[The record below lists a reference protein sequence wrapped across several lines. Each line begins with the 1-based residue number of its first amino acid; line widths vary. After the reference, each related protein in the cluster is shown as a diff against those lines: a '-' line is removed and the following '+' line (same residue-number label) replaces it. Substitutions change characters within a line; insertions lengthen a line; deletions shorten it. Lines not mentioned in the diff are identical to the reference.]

1 MKKKKN
7 YRIEGT
13 HWNKPVAFRETLWET
28 VAEVQ
33 STSKDAALEEF
44 KKAMYGIGGDEV
56 NILTSEPN
64 NFARYR
70 GLVA

>member
-1 MKKKKN
+1 MKKQKN

-13 HWNKPVAFRETLWET
+13 HWNKPVAFRETQWQS

-33 STSKDAALEEF
+33 STSKDAALETF
-44 KKAMYGIGGDEV
+44 KKALYGTGGDEV
-56 NILTSEPN
+56 NMLTTEPN

-70 GLVA
+70 AIVV